1 MEMNNGGNKKGGQGS
16 ISTTH
21 WRKVQMCQH
30 KAFGAKRCIEI
41 EYTPK
46 FYTLCSAP
54 YASKF
59 NVNLLVQKL
68 IIKWWWNWP
77 QMKKVRR
84 MSRQWRKGIINCFI
98 DTREKGS
105 RLNQICF
112 WQGLNVVLKNVREKT
127 PIQRLFSMHQT
138 KICRL
143 LARDLWLEGCGFKP
157 YLLLHGSGVKTIGS
171 WHCASTAG
179 LPSCF
184 KLLIWRWDKIKCFD
198 IIK

>member
-1 MEMNNGGNKKGGQGS
+1 MVNFNNPLAQSTNVSAQS
-16 ISTTH
+16 I
-21 WRKVQMCQH
+21 WRKKMPFH
-30 KAFGAKRCIEI
+30 FTNKLHPTLYKCIEL
-41 EYTPK
+41 EDTPN

-105 RLNQICF
+105 RLNHICF
-112 WQGLNVVLKNVREKT
+112 WQGLNVVLKNVRGKNT
-127 PIQRLFSMHQT
+127 DS
-138 KICRL
+138 KI
-143 LARDLWLEGCGFKP
+143 
-157 YLLLHGSGVKTIGS
+157 V
-171 WHCASTAG
+171 
-179 LPSCF
+179 
-184 KLLIWRWDKIKCFD
+184 
-198 IIK
+198 